1 MRAGPAVGGVIYLL
15 DTDHVSLSQRGH
27 PLVSARIQ
35 AVGPAQLAISVITVE
50 EQLRGWLAAIRNA
63 TTAQARVTTYE
74 RLRMAVEYF
83 ASVTLLNYTVAADT
97 VVADL
102 RRQGVRVGT
111 QDLRIAAVARVHGAT
126 LVTRNERDFRQVP
139 GLTLVDWSLPVPT

>member
-1 MRAGPAVGGVIYLL
+1 MIYLL

-35 AVGPAQLAISVITVE
+35 AVGPTQLAISVITVE

-63 TTAQARVTTYE
+63 TTAQARVTAYE
-74 RLRMAVEYF
+74 HLRMAVEYF
-83 ASVTLLNYTVAADT
+83 ASVTLLNYTVTADT
-97 VVADL
+97 LVVDL

-111 QDLRIAAVARVHGAT
+111 QDLRIAAVALAHDAT
-126 LVTRNERDFRQVP
+126 VVTRNERDFRQVP
-139 GLTLVDWSLPVPT
+139 GLTLVDWSVPAPT

>member
-1 MRAGPAVGGVIYLL
+1 MIYLL

-27 PLVSARIQ
+27 PYVSARIR

-63 TTAQARVTTYE
+63 TTAQARVTAYA

-83 ASVTLLNYTVAADT
+83 ASVTLLDYTVAAEALVT
-97 VVADL
+97 DL

-111 QDLRIAAVARVHGAT
+111 QDLRIAAVALVYGAT
-126 LVTRNERDFRQVP
+126 LVTRNARDFRQVP
-139 GLTLVDWSLPVPT
+139 GLMLVDWSLPASP